1 MAISNRSDLLAA
13 IDDYTDRSYSESRKD
28 IWIGNAEAKFNRHLV
43 STFRRKT
50 TTTLT
55 TDSAGEAA
63 LPSGFVGLSSIVR
76 DLLGSAPLKQVSWDA
91 LVAMNP
97 NEDQG
102 DPTHYAIIGT
112 ALKVAPIYEDSFNAV
127 FESKLTALSASN
139 TTNWLL
145 TLAPDAY
152 LTMCLAEEALF
163 TRDFAAAG
171 GLEAKAISMV
181 DEIVAMDQVAAYG
194 NVEMQPDTV
203 MP

>member
-1 MAISNRSDLLAA
+1 
-13 IDDYTDRSYSESRKD
+13 
-28 IWIGNAEAKFNRHLV
+28 
-43 STFRRKT
+43 
-50 TTTLT
+50 
-55 TDSAGEAA
+55 
-63 LPSGFVGLSSIVR
+63 
-76 DLLGSAPLKQVSWDA
+76 
-91 LVAMNP
+91 MNP

-112 ALKVAPIYEDSFNAV
+112 TLKVTPIYEDSFNAV

-152 LTMCLAEEALF
+152 LTMCLAEESLF